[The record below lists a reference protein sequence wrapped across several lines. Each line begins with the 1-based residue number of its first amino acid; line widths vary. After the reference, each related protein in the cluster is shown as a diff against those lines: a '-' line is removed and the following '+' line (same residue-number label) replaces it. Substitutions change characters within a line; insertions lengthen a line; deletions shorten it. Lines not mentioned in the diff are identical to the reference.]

1 MIEIRGTKIYR
12 GPNVWARTPVIH
24 LSLDIGQLEDRLTN
38 AIPGFYERLTELI
51 PSLYDH
57 ECALGHPG
65 GFLERLRE
73 GTPAGHVVEHVALG
87 LQNLAGLEVT
97 RGKTRGTGEPGVYDM
112 IYAYTQEDVGLAAGK
127 LAVRL
132 VNHLIYGAE
141 PDFDFVHELEEGII
155 RVAEQFAFDPS
166 TAAIVAAAERAGIP
180 VLRLHP
186 ARSLVQLGHGCH
198 QQRIWA
204 TVTSATS
211 DIADSIAGDK
221 DLTNSL
227 LENVGI
233 PTPRGE
239 IARSVDEA
247 IAVAARVGYPV
258 VLKPLNGN
266 HGRGVCLDLRDEAEV
281 RASYETAASESRDGR
296 IVVERYLAGK
306 DYRILVV
313 DKRVVAVA
321 ERVLAHVVGDG
332 VLTVG
337 ELVEIA
343 NADPRRGIGH
353 EKVLTRIPLN
363 ERTLETLARQ
373 GLALDSVPETGQ
385 HVRLQQ
391 TGNMSTGGTSIDR
404 TDEIHPVN
412 AEIAHQAAMIIGL
425 DVAGVDMIA
434 PDIARSVRETGGGIV
449 EVNAGPGFRMHT
461 HPTEGH
467 PRRVG
472 RAVVDML
479 FPNGGSARIPIVSV
493 TGTNGK
499 TTTTRMIAHI
509 MRAAGHHVGMTTTDG
524 VCIDETQIAA
534 GDMAGP
540 TSAQMVLKNPAVDFA
555 VVETARGGIV
565 RSGLG
570 FDHCD
575 VAVVTNVS
583 SDHLGL
589 GGVATVEELARVKAV
604 VPQSVFRD
612 GASVLNADN
621 EWTVRMVETARGEII
636 FFSMD
641 EENPVIRDH
650 RRARGRAVV
659 LRQTRAGEMLTLL
672 EDKEETS
679 LLLATEIPATLG
691 GRIRANIANALAAA
705 AAAVA
710 RDVQL
715 ECIRDALRAFTTD
728 FAQTPGRFNLLDV
741 AGRQVVMDY
750 AHNVAAL
757 EVIADF
763 VTRTAAPRSIGVIT
777 VPGDRRDED
786 AHAFGV
792 LAGQT
797 FDEVVI
803 REDGNLRGRAR
814 GEMTDLLRQAV
825 LEAGLSAD
833 RIHAVTDEVAA
844 AHAGVDLAAPGDL
857 VVVLVDR
864 VTLVWEALARRA
876 ERETSQPEMAGDGH
890 SQTSDVPPPQ
900 MSPVPNGRAMAE
912 ARESQASRKQ
922 RATA

>member
-24 LSLDIGQLEDRLTN
+24 MSLDIGELENRPTN
-38 AIPGFYERLTELI
+38 AIPGFYERLTELV

-57 ECALGHPG
+57 ECSLGHPG

-73 GTPAGHVVEHVALG
+73 GTLAGHVVEHIALE

-97 RGKTRGTGEPGVYDM
+97 RGKTRGTVEPGIYDVV
-112 IYAYTQEDVGLAAGK
+112 YAYTQEDVGLAAGK

-132 VNHLIYGAE
+132 ANHLIHGAE
-141 PDFDFVHELEEGII
+141 PEFDFVRELEEGII
-155 RVAEQFAFDPS
+155 RLAEQFAYGPS
-166 TAAIVAAAERAGIP
+166 TAAIVAAAEREGIP

-211 DIADSIAGDK
+211 DIADAIASDK
-221 DLTNSL
+221 DLTNTL

-233 PTPRGE
+233 PAPRGE
-239 IARSVDEA
+239 IARSVEE
-247 IAVAARVGYPV
+247 AVATAAQIGYPV
-258 VLKPLNGN
+258 VLKPLDGN
-266 HGRGVCLDLRDEAEV
+266 HGRGVCLDLGDEAEV
-281 RASYETAASESRDGR
+281 RAGFAIAAGESRDGR
-296 IVVERYLAGK
+296 IVIERYLVGK

-321 ERVLAHVVGDG
+321 ERVPAHVVGDG
-332 VLTVG
+332 ASTVG

-343 NADPRRGIGH
+343 NADPRRGVGH

-373 GLALDSVPETGQ
+373 GLALDSIPDAGQ
-385 HVRLQQ
+385 HVQLQQ

-412 AEIAHQAAMIIGL
+412 AEIARQAAMIIGL

-479 FPNGGSARIPIVSV
+479 FPNGGSARIPIVAV

-509 MRAAGHHVGMTTTDG
+509 MRAAGQHVGMTTTDG
-524 VCIDETQIAA
+524 IYIDETQIAA

-540 TSAQMVLKNPAVDFA
+540 SSAQMVLKNPAVDFA
-555 VVETARGGIV
+555 VLETARGGIV

-570 FDHCD
+570 FDRCD

-589 GGVATVEELARVKAV
+589 GGVTTLDELMRVKAV
-604 VPQSVFRD
+604 VPQSVFQD

-621 EWTVRMVETARGEII
+621 EWTVRIAEMARGEII
-636 FFSMD
+636 FFSME

-650 RRARGRAVV
+650 RRERGRAVV
-659 LRQTRAGEMLTLL
+659 LRQTAAGEMLTLL

-679 LLLATEIPATLG
+679 LLLASEIPATLG
-691 GRIRANIANALAAA
+691 GRIRANVANALAAA

-728 FAQTPGRFNLLDV
+728 FMQTPGRFNLLDV

-757 EVIADF
+757 EAIADF
-763 VTRTAAPRSIGVIT
+763 VTRTGAPRNIGVVT

-786 AHAFGV
+786 ARAFGL
-792 LAGQT
+792 LAGQI
-797 FDEVVI
+797 FDEVIV
-803 REDGNLRGRAR
+803 REDDNPRGRAR
-814 GEMTDLLRQAV
+814 GEMAALLRQAA
-825 LEAGLSAD
+825 LNAGLPED
-833 RIHAVTDEVAA
+833 RIHTVTDEVAA

-864 VTLVWEALARRA
+864 VTLVWEALAQRTA
-876 ERETSQPEMAGDGH
+876 QETNQQVAAGNGYSTTRDIPPPEM
-890 SQTSDVPPPQ
+890 
-900 MSPVPNGRAMAE
+900 SPAPNGRPVPA
-912 ARESQASRKQ
+912 ARESRTSREQ

>member
-1 MIEIRGTKIYR
+1 MIEIRGTKVYR
-12 GPNVWARTPVIH
+12 GPSVWARAPVIH
-24 LSLDIGQLEDRLTN
+24 LLLNIGELEDRPTN

-57 ECALGHPG
+57 ECSLGHPG

-73 GTPAGHVVEHVALG
+73 GTLAGHVVEHVALE
-87 LQNLAGLEVT
+87 LQNLAGVEVT
-97 RGKTRGTGEPGVYDM
+97 RGKTRGAAEPGVYDVV
-112 IYAYTQEDVGLAAGK
+112 YAYTQEDVGLAAGK

-132 VNHLIYGAE
+132 INHLIQDPHPPPSPDTGEGSVAE

-155 RVAEQFAFDPS
+155 RLAEQFAYGPS
-166 TAAIVAAAERAGIP
+166 TA
-180 VLRLHP
+180 
-186 ARSLVQLGHGCH
+186 
-198 QQRIWA
+198 
-204 TVTSATS
+204 
-211 DIADSIAGDK
+211 IAGDK

-233 PTPRGE
+233 PAPRGE
-239 IARSVDEA
+239 LARSLDE
-247 IAVAARVGYPV
+247 AVAAAARIGYPV
-258 VLKPLNGN
+258 VLKPLDGN
-266 HGRGVCLDLRDEAEV
+266 HGRGVCLDLGDEAAV
-281 RASYETAASESRDGR
+281 RASFATAAGESRDGR
-296 IVVERYLAGK
+296 IVVERYLSGK
-306 DYRILVV
+306 DYRILVI

-321 ERVLAHVVGDG
+321 ERVPAHVVGDG

-337 ELVEIA
+337 ELVDIA

-353 EKVLTRIPLN
+353 EKVLTRIPLD

-373 GLALDSVPETGQ
+373 GLALDSVPDAGQ
-385 HVRLQQ
+385 HVWLQQ

-404 TDEIHPVN
+404 TDDIHPVN
-412 AEIAHQAAMIIGL
+412 AEVARQAAMIIGL

-434 PDIARSVRETGGGIV
+434 PDIALSVRETGGGIV
-449 EVNAGPGFRMHT
+449 EVNAGPGLRMHT

-472 RAVVDML
+472 RAIVDML
-479 FPNGGSARIPIVSV
+479 FPNGGSARIPIVAV

-509 MRAAGHHVGMTTTDG
+509 MRAAGQHVGMTTTDG
-524 VCIDETQIAA
+524 VYIDETQIAA

-555 VVETARGGIV
+555 VLETARGGIV

-570 FDHCD
+570 FDRCD

-621 EWTVRMVETARGEII
+621 EWTVRMAETARGEII

-650 RRARGRAVV
+650 RRERGRALV

-679 LLLATEIPATLG
+679 LLLATEIPAALN
-691 GRIRANIANALAAA
+691 GRIRANVANALAAA
-705 AAAVA
+705 AVAVA

-741 AGRQVVMDY
+741 AGRQIVMDY

-757 EVIADF
+757 EAIADF
-763 VTRTAAPRSIGVIT
+763 VTRTAAPRSIGVVT

-786 AHAFGV
+786 ARAFGL
-792 LAGQT
+792 LAGQS

-803 REDGNLRGRAR
+803 REDDNPRGRTR
-814 GEMTDLLRQAV
+814 GEMAGLLRQAV
-825 LEAGLSAD
+825 LDAGLPAH
-833 RIHAVTDEVAA
+833 RIHTVTDEVAA

-864 VTLVWEALARRA
+864 VTVVWEALARRA
-876 ERETSQPEMAGDGH
+876 DQETRQ
-890 SQTSDVPPPQ
+890 QTVTSNGRSNVDDVPAPPT
-900 MSPVPNGRAMAE
+900 PPLPNGRATSAAR
-912 ARESQASRKQ
+912 ARESPASQKH

>member
-1 MIEIRGTKIYR
+1 MIEIRATKTYR
-12 GPNVWARTPVIH
+12 GPSIWARAPVIH
-24 LSLDIGQLEDRLTN
+24 LSLDIGELEDRPTN
-38 AIPGFYERLTELI
+38 TIPGFYERLTELI

-57 ECALGHPG
+57 ECSLGHPG

-73 GTPAGHVVEHVALG
+73 GTLAGHVVEHVALE
-87 LQNLAGLEVT
+87 LQNLAGVEVN
-97 RGKTRGTGEPGVYDM
+97 RGKTRGTDKPGVYDVV
-112 IYAYTQEDVGLAAGK
+112 YAYTQEDVGLAAGK

-132 VNHLIYGAE
+132 INHLIHDSE
-141 PDFDFVHELEEGII
+141 PEFDFVRELEEGII
-155 RVAEQFAFDPS
+155 RLAEQFAYGPS
-166 TAAIVAAAERAGIP
+166 TAAIVAAAEREGIP

-186 ARSLVQLGHGCH
+186 GRSLVQLGHGCH

-211 DIADSIAGDK
+211 DIADAIAGDK

-233 PTPRGE
+233 PAPRGE
-239 IARSVDEA
+239 IARTVEEA
-247 IAVAARVGYPV
+247 IAVAARVGYLV
-258 VLKPLNGN
+258 VLKPLDGN
-266 HGRGVCLDLRDEAEV
+266 HGRGVCLDLGDEAEV
-281 RASYETAASESRDGR
+281 RAGFAVAASESRDGR
-296 IVVERYLAGK
+296 IVVERYLTGK

-313 DKRVVAVA
+313 DKRVVA
-321 ERVLAHVVGDG
+321 ERVPAHVVGDG
-332 VLTVG
+332 VSTVG

-343 NADPRRGIGH
+343 NADPRRGVGH

-373 GLALDSVPETGQ
+373 GLALDSVPEAGQ

-412 AEIAHQAAMIIGL
+412 SEIARQAAMIIGL

-449 EVNAGPGFRMHT
+449 EVNAGPGLRMHT

-472 RAVVDML
+472 RAIVDML
-479 FPNGGSARIPIVSV
+479 FPNGGSARIPIVAV

-509 MRAAGHHVGMTTTDG
+509 MRAAGQHVGMTTTDG
-524 VCIDETQIAA
+524 VYIDATQIAA

-540 TSAQMVLKNPAVDFA
+540 SSAQMVLKNPAVDFA
-555 VVETARGGIV
+555 VLETARGGIV

-570 FDHCD
+570 FDRCD

-589 GGVATVEELARVKAV
+589 GGVATLEELARVKAV
-604 VPQSVFRD
+604 VPQAVFQD

-621 EWTVRMVETARGEII
+621 EWTVRMAELARGEIV
-636 FFSMD
+636 FFSMN

-650 RRARGRAVV
+650 RRERGRAVV
-659 LRQTRAGEMLTLL
+659 LRQTPAGEMLTLL

-679 LLLATEIPATLG
+679 LLLASEIPATLG
-691 GRIRANIANALAAA
+691 GRIRANVANALAAA

-715 ECIRDALRAFTTD
+715 ECIRDALREFTTD

-757 EVIADF
+757 EAIADF
-763 VTRTAAPRSIGVIT
+763 VTRTAAPRSIGVVT

-786 AHAFGV
+786 ARAFGL
-792 LAGQT
+792 LAGQI
-797 FDEVVI
+797 FDEVVV
-803 REDGNLRGRAR
+803 REDENPRGRTR
-814 GEMTDLLRQAV
+814 GEMAALLRQAV
-825 LEAGLSAD
+825 LDAGLPAH
-833 RIHAVTDEVAA
+833 RIHTVTDEVAA

-864 VTLVWEALARRA
+864 VPLVWEALAQRA
-876 ERETSQPEMAGDGH
+876 EQDTSQPVPAANGY
-890 SQTSDVPPPQ
+890 SSTSNIPPQ
-900 MSPVPNGRAMAE
+900 QMPLHPNEVAMPE
-912 ARESQASRKQ
+912 TRELQASQQQ

>member
-1 MIEIRGTKIYR
+1 MIEILGTKIYR
-12 GPNVWARTPVIH
+12 GPSVWARAPVIH
-24 LSLDIGQLEDRLTN
+24 LSLDIGELEERPTN

-57 ECALGHPG
+57 ECSLGHPG

-73 GTPAGHVVEHVALG
+73 GTLAGHVVEHVAIE
-87 LQNLAGLEVT
+87 LQNLAGIEVT
-97 RGKTRGTGEPGVYDM
+97 RGKTRGTPQPGVYDVV
-112 IYAYTQEDVGLAAGK
+112 YAYTQEDVGLAAGK

-132 VNHLIYGAE
+132 INHLIHGTE
-141 PDFDFVHELEEGII
+141 PELDFVRELEEGII
-155 RVAEQFAFDPS
+155 RLAEQFAYGPS
-166 TAAIVAAAERAGIP
+166 TAAIVAAAERGGIP

-186 ARSLVQLGHGCH
+186 GRSLVQLGHGCH

-211 DIADSIAGDK
+211 DIADAIAGDK
-221 DLTNSL
+221 DLTNRL

-233 PTPRGE
+233 PAPRGE
-239 IARSVDEA
+239 LARGVDEA
-247 IAVAARVGYPV
+247 VAVAARIGYPV
-258 VLKPLNGN
+258 VLKPLDGN
-266 HGRGVCLDLRDEAEV
+266 HGRGVCLDLGNEAEV
-281 RASYETAASESRDGR
+281 RARFPAAASESRDGR

-306 DYRILVV
+306 DYRILVI

-321 ERVLAHVVGDG
+321 ERVPAHVVGDG
-332 VLTVG
+332 VSTVG

-353 EKVLTRIPLN
+353 EKVLTRIPVN

-373 GLALDSVPETGQ
+373 GLALDSIPDAGQ

-404 TDEIHPVN
+404 TDDIHPVN
-412 AEIAHQAAMIIGL
+412 AEIARQAAMIIGL

-479 FPNGGSARIPIVSV
+479 FPDGGSARIPIVAV

-524 VCIDETQIAA
+524 VYIDDTQIAA

-540 TSAQMVLKNPAVDFA
+540 LSAQMVLKNPAVDFA
-555 VVETARGGIV
+555 VLETARGGIV

-570 FDHCD
+570 FDRCD

-589 GGVATVEELARVKAV
+589 GGVTTLEELMRVKAV

-621 EWTVRMVETARGEII
+621 EWTVRIAETARGEII
-636 FFSMD
+636 FFSLD

-650 RRARGRAVV
+650 RRERGRAVV
-659 LRQTRAGEMLTLL
+659 LRQTDAGEMLTLL
-672 EDKEETS
+672 EAKEETS
-679 LLLATEIPATLG
+679 LLLASEIPATLG
-691 GRIRANIANALAAA
+691 GRVRANVANALAAA

-715 ECIRDALRAFTTD
+715 ECIRDALREFTTD

-741 AGRQVVMDY
+741 AGRQIVMDY

-757 EVIADF
+757 ETISDF
-763 VTRTAAPRSIGVIT
+763 VTRTAAPRSIGVVT

-786 AHAFGV
+786 ARAFGL

-797 FDEVVI
+797 FDEVVV
-803 REDGNLRGRAR
+803 REDENPRGRER
-814 GEMTDLLRQAV
+814 GEMAALLRQAV
-825 LEAGLSAD
+825 LDAGLPAE
-833 RIHAVTDEVAA
+833 RVHTVTDEIAA

-864 VTLVWEALARRA
+864 VTLVWEALAQRA
-876 ERETSQPEMAGDGH
+876 EQQTNQPVVDSNGH
-890 SQTSDVPPPQ
+890 AHASDIP
-900 MSPVPNGRAMAE
+900 SPAMPLPPNGRAAPA
-912 ARESQASRKQ
+912 ARESHTSHKQ

>member
-12 GPNVWARTPVIH
+12 GPNIWARTPVIH
-24 LSLDIGQLEDRLTN
+24 VSLDIGELADRPTN

-57 ECALGHPG
+57 ECSLGHPG
-65 GFLERLRE
+65 GFLERLRD
-73 GTPAGHVVEHVALG
+73 GTLAGHVVEHVALE
-87 LQNLAGLEVT
+87 LQNLAGVEVT
-97 RGKTRGTGEPGVYDM
+97 RGKTRGTAEPGVYDVV
-112 IYAYTQEDVGLAAGK
+112 YAYTQEDVGLAAGK

-132 VNHLIYGAE
+132 VNHLIHGSE
-141 PDFDFVHELEEGII
+141 PDFDFVRELEEGII
-155 RVAEQFAFDPS
+155 RLAEQFAYGPS
-166 TAAIVAAAERAGIP
+166 TAAIVAAAERGGIP

-186 ARSLVQLGHGCH
+186 GRSLVQLGHGCH

-211 DIADSIAGDK
+211 DIADAIAGDK

-233 PTPRGE
+233 PAPRGE
-239 IARSVDEA
+239 LARSLDEA
-247 IAVAARVGYPV
+247 IVAAARIGYPV
-258 VLKPLNGN
+258 VLKPLDGN
-266 HGRGVCLDLRDEAEV
+266 HGRGVCLDLGNEAEV
-281 RASYETAASESRDGR
+281 RASFATAASESRDGR

-321 ERVLAHVVGDG
+321 ERVPAHVMGDG
-332 VLTVG
+332 VSTVG

-363 ERTLETLARQ
+363 ERTLETLGRQ
-373 GLALDSVPETGQ
+373 GLALDSVPEAGQ

-412 AEIAHQAAMIIGL
+412 AEIARQAAMIIGL

-479 FPNGGSARIPIVSV
+479 FPDGGSARIPIVAV

-509 MRAAGHHVGMTTTDG
+509 MRAAGQHVGMTTTDG
-524 VCIDETQIAA
+524 VYIDDTQIAA

-540 TSAQMVLKNPAVDFA
+540 SSAQMVLKNPAVDFA
-555 VVETARGGIV
+555 VLETARGGIV

-570 FDHCD
+570 FDRCD

-589 GGVATVEELARVKAV
+589 GGVTTLEELMRVKAV

-621 EWTVRMVETARGEII
+621 EWTVRIAETARGEII

-650 RRARGRAVV
+650 RRERGRAVV
-659 LRQTRAGEMLTLL
+659 LRQTPAGEMLTLL

-679 LLLATEIPATLG
+679 LLLAAEIPATLG
-691 GRIRANIANALAAA
+691 GRIRANVANALAAA

-715 ECIRDALRAFTTD
+715 ECIRDALREFTTD

-757 EVIADF
+757 ETIADF
-763 VTRTAAPRSIGVIT
+763 VTRTGAPRSIGVIT

-786 AHAFGV
+786 ARAFGL
-792 LAGQT
+792 LAGQI
-797 FDEVVI
+797 FDKIVV
-803 REDGNLRGRAR
+803 REDENPRGRAR
-814 GEMTDLLRQAV
+814 GEMAALLRQAV
-825 LEAGLSAD
+825 LDAGLPED
-833 RIHAVTDEVAA
+833 RIHTVTDEVAA

-864 VTLVWEALARRA
+864 VTLVWEALAQRTA
-876 ERETSQPEMAGDGH
+876 HEANQQVPASDGH
-890 SQTSDVPPPQ
+890 ASTRDIPTPEIPA
-900 MSPVPNGRAMAE
+900 VPNGRAAPAPRE
-912 ARESQASRKQ
+912 AQASRQ
-922 RATA
+922 HRATA